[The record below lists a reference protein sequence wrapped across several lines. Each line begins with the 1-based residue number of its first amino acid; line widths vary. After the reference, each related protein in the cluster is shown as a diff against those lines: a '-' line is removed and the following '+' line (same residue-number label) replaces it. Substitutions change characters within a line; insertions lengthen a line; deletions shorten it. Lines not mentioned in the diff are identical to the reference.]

1 MEKIQMNSITFISWA
16 VAAIWILLGSYAVFT
31 LALTWLWTRIRK
43 RAEPAD
49 IPRDF
54 FITVIIPVR
63 NEAGNIISLLEDLNR
78 QTLPFPHFE
87 VLVMDDSSTDNTAAI
102 VRAFAEHSQA
112 RIKLIPLPDQR
123 TSAPKKRAIETA
135 IAHAQGKLIV
145 TTDGDCR
152 AQAGWLHAIAT
163 CYLHTGA
170 KLISSPV
177 TFTREATFTDHLQTV
192 EFASL
197 IGSGAASMSAG
208 YPSMCNGANLAY
220 EKETF
225 LEVHGY
231 EGVRHIASGDD
242 EFLMHKIAARYPGS
256 VYFLRHRDAVI
267 RTAPHRNW
275 ASFYRQRKR
284 WASKWKHYRSK
295 TPLVLAIYIFASNF
309 SLLLAGAF
317 ALAGSIPLSVFSGML
332 ALKCVPEWLFLGS
345 VLGFLQK
352 RKSLIFIPVTQ
363 VFYPFYVCFFGL
375 AAQKGQYEWKGRR
388 LS

>member
-1 MEKIQMNSITFISWA
+1 MSGAAFNSWIA
-16 VAAIWILLGSYAVFT
+16 LVIWILLGSYAVFT
-31 LALTWLWTRIRK
+31 FALTFLWARIRK
-43 RAEPAD
+43 PAATMSIPAD
-49 IPRDF
+49 F
-54 FITVIIPVR
+54 LITVIIPVR
-63 NEAGNIISLLEDLNR
+63 NEAENIVALLEDLDR
-78 QTLPFPHFE
+78 QTLPTAHFE
-87 VLVMDDSSTDNTAAI
+87 VLVMDDSSTDNTADI
-102 VRAFAEHSQA
+102 VRAFSANAKA
-112 RIKLIPLPDQR
+112 RIKLTPLPDER

-135 IAHAQGKLIV
+135 MTLAMGKLIV

-177 TFTREATFTDHLQTV
+177 TFTEEASLTDHLQTV

-220 EKETF
+220 EKATF
-225 LEVHGY
+225 LEVNGY
-231 EGVRHIASGDD
+231 DGVRHIASGDD
-242 EFLMHKIAARYPGS
+242 EFLMHKVAARHPGS
-256 VYFLRHRDAVI
+256 VRFLRHRDAII

-284 WASKWKHYRSK
+284 WASKWKHYQNK
-295 TPLVLAIYIFASNF
+295 TPLVLAVYIFASNF
-309 SLLLAGAF
+309 SALLAGGLALTGSISAF
-317 ALAGSIPLSVFSGML
+317 AFWGML
-332 ALKCVPEWLFLGS
+332 ALKCIPEWFFLGS
-345 VLGFLQK
+345 VLNFLEK

-363 VFYPFYVCFFGL
+363 IFYSLYVCFFGL
-375 AAQKGQYEWKGRR
+375 AAQKGQYEWKGRK